1 MVKGGAEDLR
11 ALLGRIDGRG
21 YPAYKELRGEWEV
34 PVEGIGC
41 ALMVDHVQGD
51 PFAAPSRMRLRLPP
65 TVTKLP
71 VEECRPGPR
80 ALGVASFLAR
90 TFAGGAVGGDSRRGG
105 GGEGGGRVR
114 HGSGGSGVIRMAA
127 PGQEVLDQTAVRVL
141 PDGGV
146 EGRFTVGLPAAGRR
160 ILGHAATRLLL
171 EQLPSLAAS
180 TLLAAAHDPEALRL
194 HSRTNEDA
202 EVLRS
207 QLGAL
212 GLVAFLADG
221 ACLPR
226 QSGVDDRPL
235 VGADVVPFRS
245 PDSLRVALR
254 LASGGVVEGMG
265 LPAGVT
271 LIVGGGYHGKSTLL
285 QAVERG
291 VYNHR
296 PGDGRERVVTDAA
309 AVKVRAEDGRSVA
322 GVDLSPFIRELPGGR
337 DTRRFSTAD
346 ASGSTSQAAAM
357 MEALEAGAGMLLVD
371 EDTAATNLMIRDR
384 RMQALVPRESEPIT
398 PFIDRVRELHREQ
411 GVSSVLVLG
420 GSGDYLDVADTV
432 VAMVD
437 YLPLDVSGRAREVA
451 ARFPT
456 GRIPET
462 PGPSLPPPLRIPVAA
477 SVDPSRGRKAVAIK
491 VRGVNTV
498 LFGETE
504 IDLSG
509 VEQIVC
515 TTQTRA
521 IGEAL
526 HLARE
531 RFMDGRSLPD
541 ILDALDA
548 ILEAEGMDA
557 LGRGTEG
564 DLAAFR
570 RFEFAAALNRLRGLE
585 LAP

>member
-1 MVKGGAEDLR
+1 MGRGGAEALR

-34 PVEGIGC
+34 PVEGIPC
-41 ALMVDHVQGD
+41 TLVVDHVQGD
-51 PFAAPSRMRLRLPP
+51 PFAAPSRLRLRLPP
-65 TVTKLP
+65 RLTGLP
-71 VEECRPGPR
+71 PEECRPGPR
-80 ALGVASFLAR
+80 ALGLASFLAR
-90 TFAGGAVGGDSRRGG
+90 SFARQALEAS
-105 GGEGGGRVR
+105 GGRGSGGR
-114 HGSGGSGVIRMAA
+114 GRGEGSGGSGAIRMAA
-127 PGQEVLDQTAVRVL
+127 PGQQVLDQTAVRVS
-141 PDGGV
+141 PDGGL
-146 EGRFTVGLPAAGRR
+146 EARFTVGLPAAGRR
-160 ILGHAATRLLL
+160 ILGQVAALLLL
-171 EQLPSLAAS
+171 ERLPSVATS
-180 TLLAAAHDPEALRL
+180 SLLASAHDPDELRL
-194 HSRTNEDA
+194 HARTNEDA
-202 EVLRS
+202 EELRA
-207 QLGAL
+207 QLGPL
-212 GLVAFLADG
+212 GLVAFVADG
-221 ACLPR
+221 ARLPR
-226 QSGVDDRPL
+226 RSGVDDRPL
-235 VGADVVPFRS
+235 QGDEVLPFSS
-245 PDSLRVALR
+245 PDALR
-254 LASGGVVEGMG
+254 TTLHLASGEAVEGMG
-265 LPAGVT
+265 LPVGVS

-285 QAVERG
+285 RALERG

-296 PGDGRERVVTDAA
+296 PGDGRERVVTDAS

-322 GVDLSPFIRELPGGR
+322 GVDLSLFIRDLPGGR
-337 DTRRFSTAD
+337 DTRRFHTAD

-357 MEALEAGAGMLLVD
+357 VEALEAGAGVLLVD

-398 PFIDRVRELHREQ
+398 PFIDRARQLHRER

-437 YLPLDVSGRAREVA
+437 YRPADVSERAREVA
-451 ARFPT
+451 ERFPT
-456 GRIPET
+456 GRLVES
-462 PGPSLPPPLRIPVAA
+462 PSLPAPAPVRVPDPG

-498 LFGETE
+498 LFGEAE
-504 IDLSG
+504 IDLSA
-509 VEQIVC
+509 VDQIVS

-531 RFMDGRSLPD
+531 RLMDGRSLPAL
-541 ILDALDA
+541 LDALDD
-548 ILEAEGMDA
+548 ILRRDGLDA

-564 DLAAFR
+564 DLALFR